1 MANLN
6 GNYVAATSLLEVFA
20 DTAENPATA
29 GRSVLECGQ
38 HTWTYASLD
47 AISTGLADEL
57 RLPGCAP
64 RIAVVGENHPF
75 VFALMLAV
83 WKLGGIFIPI
93 DAHVPVAL
101 LAGMIKLVKPTYL
114 FLSGSDSSN
123 ISRASEWNDLRIITF
138 GVEDCTIPAL
148 NEKYASSMGRRIA
161 WPLPNPDQPCLYLF
175 TSSAS
180 SPNNLKPVPFTHIS
194 ILSGCRSKLE
204 WWRRTQPSR
213 NMDGIRVLGWAP
225 WSHVLSYMQDI
236 GTGTFLN
243 AGCYVFVSVPNS
255 YQSKVVS
262 AGLTSMVADAI
273 INKNVTAFACLPFV
287 ISGLKE
293 LCEGT
298 FAEKTTLLRALRN
311 MVMFECGGATLGHE
325 VSDWIA
331 NNEIPLMVGVGM
343 TETAGAIFAGR
354 AQDTLAGFSAQGL
367 IADAQFSLIGS
378 EGKDEG
384 ELVIKSK
391 LLPHGYINYD
401 DGSFSVDE
409 EGWVEFKTGD
419 RYRRTDDGKYVWLG
433 RTIDFIQMASGEYF
447 DPRPIEKFL
456 RSSNFIRN
464 ACLIGDKFLGG
475 ASSAVCAIVELADTE
490 TTPDMTAA
498 KFQIARVLAPINRD
512 LPPAL
517 RIALS
522 SVLILDSSQKIPQTK
537 KGEVFRKQI
546 EDLFGSAIRGMQ
558 NLATHSVRDAALEQ
572 VETSVARIVGN
583 VLGVF
588 DDDML
593 ASMSFAELGMTS
605 LLATKIA
612 NALNDYL
619 NGQTVLPSNICYVH
633 LDIPS
638 LASALRELLDVS
650 TKSRKYEQTSTQVPL
665 TTAQEIVMIGRAFR
679 LPGNVTND
687 DALWDALMGNND
699 SIIAAIPPNRW
710 DHESF
715 FPDDICFNKAGLVDA
730 ASYDFGF
737 FGVTAT
743 EAYYISPTMR
753 LALEVAFEALENA
766 NVPISKVKGSKMGV
780 FVATKDDGFET
791 LLNAAHGYDGYTRF
805 YGTGR
810 APSTASGRISYL
822 LDIHGP
828 SLTIDTACS
837 GGLVCVDQAVN
848 YLQTGA
854 AEMAL
859 ICSSNTHC
867 WPGSFMFLT
876 AQGMVSPNSR
886 CAAFTSEADG
896 YVPSEGAVAFILKTR
911 SAAERDNDRIFATI
925 KATEVSHNGRSQG
938 LAAPNVMSQA
948 ALHRSILQK
957 ARLDPAHV
965 NFIETHGTGTSL
977 GDLCEIQ
984 GINEAFTP
992 GQPRPTGP
1000 LIISAS
1006 KSALGHTEPSAG
1018 LVGILS
1024 TLLSFEK
1031 SMVPG
1036 LVHLREDNPNH
1047 LLDCSAVPLL
1057 IPSKSSA
1064 IQGDKPHRAVVMSY
1078 GFSGTLADI
1087 ILESAEKPMQSSRT
1101 GPMIFAVSAKTAG
1114 ALTAYIDR
1122 YLAFLRSV
1130 DPRMF
1135 HAICYT
1141 SCIGREHYKHRFAC
1155 VATDMADL
1163 VRQVEL
1169 RASAPRQQK
1178 KSRGSLVFAFPGQ
1191 GTQFPGMAAELG
1203 AIYSRFREFIGEF
1216 GRQAEAIC
1224 RSPIDQILLGNTME
1238 TQEHIRSDVDQIC
1251 IFVYQYSMCRWLN
1264 ELGIEAGSVLG
1275 HSLGEI
1281 TAAVVAGAL
1290 SFEAGLDLV
1299 VTRAQLLRPSAH
1311 NPTGMAALA
1320 CSEARVSPVLEAL
1333 GNHEVYVSVFNG
1345 PQSICVSGAS
1355 NGIERLVTAAKQ
1367 QNIKATRL
1375 RVDQGFHSRC
1385 VDSAIPGLRSWS
1397 ESNWKTFRPLQM
1409 TLYSTLLGAPIPKGQ
1424 MLDLE
1429 HWVSHARKPV
1439 QFSQAAAALREDR
1452 SIAAVID
1459 IGPQMVISS
1468 LLLLNGQSGGS
1479 IVSAAAKKGENQEI
1493 TFLRALA
1500 TLFQDHRIA
1509 PDFRRLFSQ
1518 RRGSSPFQTTDIPTY
1533 PFQRVRCYPSY
1544 IPSRFRE
1551 GSNNARIP
1559 QELDSEKPDLNQES
1573 VVNID
1578 ARELRESLM
1587 SCVRDV
1593 LEFSPDE
1600 DLDDSEPLI
1609 FYGVDSIMFANLRKK
1624 IDMSYGLNLSIL
1636 FWSDAFPI
1644 TSMIENLVEQYA
1656 EK

>member
-1 MANLN
+1 MASLN
-6 GNYVAATSLLEVFA
+6 GADPAATSLLEVFI
-20 DTAENPATA
+20 DVAENPATA
-29 GRSVLECGQ
+29 GRNVLECGQ

-47 AISTGLADEL
+47 AISTCLADEL
-57 RLPGCAP
+57 RLPGGTP
-64 RIAVVGENHPF
+64 RIAVVGENHPY

-93 DAHVPVAL
+93 DAHVPAAL
-101 LAGMIKLVKPTYL
+101 LAGMIKLVKPTHL
-114 FLSGSDSSN
+114 FLSASDISN
-123 ISRASEWNDLRIITF
+123 ISRATEWNDLRIVTF
-138 GVEDCTIPAL
+138 GVEDCTIPSL
-148 NEKYASSMGRRIA
+148 NKKYANSMDNRSART
-161 WPLPNPDQPCLYLF
+161 LPNPDQPCLYLF

-180 SPNNLKPVPFTHIS
+180 SPNNLKPVPFTHRS
-194 ILSGCRSKLE
+194 ILRGCRSKLE
-204 WWRRTQPSR
+204 WWRRIQPNR
-213 NMDGIRVLGWAP
+213 NIDGIRVLGWAP

-236 GTGTFLN
+236 GTGAFLN
-243 AGCYVFVSVPNS
+243 AGCYVFVSVPSS
-255 YQSKVVS
+255 YQSSVVS
-262 AGLTSMVADAI
+262 TDLISTVADAI
-273 INKNVTAFACLPFV
+273 INRNVTAFACLPFV
-287 ISGLKE
+287 VSGLKE

-298 FAEKTTLLRALRN
+298 FSEKTSLLRALCN
-311 MVMFECGGATLGHE
+311 MAMFECGGAALGRE
-325 VSDWIA
+325 VTDWIA
-331 NNEIPLMVGVGM
+331 DNEIPLMVGVGM

-354 AQDTLAGFSAQGL
+354 AQDSLGGLSSQGL
-367 IADAQFSLIGS
+367 IADAQFLLIGS

-391 LLPHGYINYD
+391 LLPRGYINYD

-409 EGWVEFKTGD
+409 EGLVEFKTGD
-419 RYRRTDDGKYVWLG
+419 RYRRTDDSKYVWLG

-447 DPRPIEKFL
+447 DPRPIEKVL
-456 RSSNFIRN
+456 RSSNLLRN
-464 ACLIGDKFLGG
+464 ACLIGDKFLRG

-490 TTPDMTAA
+490 STGDMTAA
-498 KFQIARVLAPINRD
+498 KFQIAQILAPINRD

-522 SVLILDSSQKIPQTK
+522 SVLILDPSQTIPQTK

-546 EDLFGSAIRGMQ
+546 EESFGPAIRRMQ
-558 NLATHSVRDAALEQ
+558 NSATYSVRDTPLEQ
-572 VETSVARIVGN
+572 VDSNVASIVGN
-583 VLGVF
+583 VLGVS

-605 LLATKIA
+605 LLATRIA

-619 NGQTVLPSNICYVH
+619 NGQIILPSNICYVH

-650 TKSRKYEQTSTQVPL
+650 TKSRKHEETPNQLPL
-665 TTAQEIVMIGRAFR
+665 ATAEEIVIVGRAFR
-679 LPGNVTND
+679 LPGKVDTE
-687 DALWDALMGNND
+687 DALWDALTGNND

-710 DHESF
+710 EHRSF
-715 FPDDICFNKAGLVDA
+715 FPDDICFNKAGLVDT

-766 NVPISKVKGSKMGV
+766 NVPVSDVKGSKMGV

-837 GGLVCVDQAVN
+837 GGLVCIDQAVN

-859 ICSSNTHC
+859 VCSSNTHC

-925 KATEVSHNGRSQG
+925 KATEVAHNGRSQG
-938 LAAPNVMSQA
+938 LAAPNVKSQA
-948 ALHRSILQK
+948 ALHRSILKK
-957 ARLDPAHV
+957 ARLDPGDV

-984 GINEAFTP
+984 GINEAFTSR
-992 GQPRPTGP
+992 QPRPTGP
-1000 LIISAS
+1000 LVVSAS
-1006 KSALGHTEPSAG
+1006 KSTLGHTEPSAG

-1031 SMVPG
+1031 GVVPG
-1036 LVHLREDNPNH
+1036 LVHLREDNANR
-1047 LLDCSAVPLL
+1047 LLDRSSVPLL
-1057 IPSKSSA
+1057 LPSESA
-1064 IQGDKPHRAVVMSY
+1064 TIQGDKPHRAVVMSY

-1087 ILESAEKPMQSSRT
+1087 VLESAEKPAQPSHT
-1101 GPMIFAVSAKTAG
+1101 GPMIFTVSAKTAG
-1114 ALTAYIDR
+1114 ALTAYVEH
-1122 YLAFLRSV
+1122 YLGFLRKA

-1135 HAICYT
+1135 HMICYT
-1141 SCIGREHYKHRFAC
+1141 SCVGREHYKYRFAC
-1155 VATDMADL
+1155 VATDMDDL
-1163 VRQVEL
+1163 VRQMEL
-1169 RASAPRQQK
+1169 RALAPRQQRQ
-1178 KSRGSLVFAFPGQ
+1178 SRGSLAFAFPGQ
-1191 GTQFPGMAAELG
+1191 GTQFFGMAAELG
-1203 AIYSRFREFIGEF
+1203 ATYSEFRGFIEEF
-1216 GRQAEAIC
+1216 GRQAQALC
-1224 RSPIDQILLGNTME
+1224 GSPIDQILLGNTAE
-1238 TQEHIRSDVDQIC
+1238 TQDNVRSDVDQIC
-1251 IFVYQYSMCRWLN
+1251 IFVYQYSMCRWMN
-1264 ELGIEAGSVLG
+1264 ELGIEAESVLG

-1281 TAAVVAGAL
+1281 TAAVVAGVL
-1290 SFEAGLDLV
+1290 SFEVGLDLV
-1299 VTRAQLLRPSAH
+1299 VTRAQLLRPSPD

-1320 CSEARVSPVLEAL
+1320 CSGAGVQPVLEAL
-1333 GNHEVYVSVFNG
+1333 DNHQLYVSVFNG
-1345 PQSICVSGAS
+1345 PQSICVSGSS
-1355 NGIERLVTAAKQ
+1355 NGIEQLVVAAKE

-1385 VDSAIPGLRSWS
+1385 VDSAIPGLHSWS
-1397 ESNWKTFRPLQM
+1397 ERNWKSFRPLRM
-1409 TLYSTLLGAPIPKGQ
+1409 TLYSTLLGVSIHKGQ
-1424 MLDLE
+1424 MVDME

-1439 QFSQAAAALREDR
+1439 LFTQAAAALREDR
-1452 SIAAVID
+1452 SIATVID

-1479 IVSAAAKKGENQEI
+1479 VVSAAAKKGESQEI

-1500 TLFQDHRIA
+1500 TLFQDHRVT

-1518 RRGSSPFQTTDIPTY
+1518 RRGSSPLQTTDIPTY

-1551 GSNNARIP
+1551 GSMSARIP
-1559 QELDSEKPDLNQES
+1559 QELDSEKPNLTKES
-1573 VVNID
+1573 VVNIN
-1578 ARELRESLM
+1578 AHQLRESLM
-1587 SCVRDV
+1587 GCVRDV

-1644 TSMIENLVEQYA
+1644 ASMIINLVEQYA